1 MAGGQERALRRRIRS
16 VESTKKITKA
26 MELISA
32 SQIIR
37 AQGRVAAAR
46 PYSEQ
51 ITEVIRNLAA
61 AGAGGGDQPLLAGR
75 EEVRTVGFV
84 VLTADRG
91 LAGGYNPSVIR
102 AAERALKAEVA
113 AGRDYSLILVGKKA
127 QAYFKFRKYK
137 IDAAFQ
143 GFSDKPSYEDARA
156 VAAEVLAR
164 FEDGRVDRVELVYT
178 QFLSLASQRVQT
190 RRFVPLETLADD
202 VAAAGV
208 GAGGGAGSANGGL
221 TADYEFEPE
230 PGEILGQLVPRYVE
244 ARLFAA
250 MLDAAASEHAA
261 RQRAMKSATDN
272 AEELIKVL
280 ARRMN
285 RARQESI
292 TSEIMEIVGG
302 AEALAQASSGEVDLL
317 RDRMEDPDLFRH
329 HERKLDRREHQE
341 NR

>member
-32 SQIIR
+32 SQIVR

-51 ITEVIRNLAA
+51 ITDVIRNLAA
-61 AGAGGGDQPLLAGR
+61 GGAGGTDQPLLAGR

-113 AGRDYSLILVGKKA
+113 AGHDYSLILVGKKA

-164 FEDGRVDRVELVYT
+164 FSDGRVDRVELVYT
-178 QFLSLASQRVQT
+178 QFLSLASQRVQN
-190 RRFVPLETLADD
+190 RRFVPLETLAED
-202 VAAAGV
+202 V
-208 GAGGGAGSANGGL
+208 GAADTGPR
-221 TADYEFEPE
+221 ADYEFEPE
-230 PGEILGQLVPRYVE
+230 PDAILGQLVPRYVE

-302 AEALAQASSGEVDLL
+302 AEALSQASSGEVDLL
-317 RDRMEDPDLFRH
+317 RDRIEDPDLFRH
-329 HERKLDRREHQE
+329 HDRKLDRREHQE